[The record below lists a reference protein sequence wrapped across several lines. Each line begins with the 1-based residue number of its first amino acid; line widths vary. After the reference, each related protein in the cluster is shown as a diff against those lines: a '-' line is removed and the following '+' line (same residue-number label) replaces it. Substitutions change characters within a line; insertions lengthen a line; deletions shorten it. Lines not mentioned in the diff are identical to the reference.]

1 MRTLRLH
8 TAKSRRALKPSSFA
22 ATRRDAS
29 VEADVGSATPALA
42 TCCRYICA
50 LLRCC
55 CCCHKRKTE
64 CMTNVRLA
72 RGCSSHWRDGCVA
85 GVSSRYKIHSRP
97 VCQAPCLPVGQPACW
112 PGRGAIYTSV
122 NCLASCPTAA
132 SGISNAATNFKL
144 NAKRFRLLAQPSSIL
159 YLVYCILYLVASI
172 LYLCI
177 WHRLS
182 CV

>member
-22 ATRRDAS
+22 AWGDATRCQRRSWRWQRDAS
-29 VEADVGSATPALA
+29 VSNLLQIHLCAAAAAAAATKGKPSAWQTFGWHAAAAATGATAVWRVYLADT
-42 TCCRYICA
+42 RY
-50 LLRCC
+50 
-55 CCCHKRKTE
+55 T
-64 CMTNVRLA
+64 
-72 RGCSSHWRDGCVA
+72 A
-85 GVSSRYKIHSRP
+85 GLFAS
-97 VCQAPCLPVGQPACW
+97 LPACQLAW

-159 YLVYCILYLVASI
+159 YLVYCILYLLASI